1 MIVGRSALIGR
12 DEDKVSRHGQAL
24 GHEARIE
31 SRHPDAADDCIRV
44 RNPAEFAGLQPRRGP
59 EDGRR
64 LARGGDRRS
73 HPEENRPQQSS
84 PHFSP
89 GSWSARCCRAAREG
103 KTRSASRVGARCGTS
118 GKRLDA
124 PCRSDSAALRVAPRR
139 PPAAAP
145 TPPSIQAAALRA
157 ASRASTVGT
166 ATLFGPLL
174 ADRTPGRDTGRDPGE
189 KCGLAGAVRARPV
202 PCSSGRHPRGLRTR
216 CRASCGYA
224 GPARPAPGCASGGR

>member
-1 MIVGRSALIGR
+1 MRLTIASAFGT
-12 DEDKVSRHGQAL
+12 
-24 GHEARIE
+24 
-31 SRHPDAADDCIRV
+31 
-44 RNPAEFAGLQPRRGP
+44 
-59 EDGRR
+59 R
-64 LARGGDRRS
+64 LS
-73 HPEENRPQQSS
+73 
-84 PHFSP
+84 SP
-89 GSWSARCCRAAREG
+89 GSSLGAVPRTVVGSLAEATVAPAQKKNAANCLARISHQDHGLRGAVGPPGKERREAHRAL
-103 KTRSASRVGARCGTS
+103 TRVGARCGTS

-124 PCRSDSAALRVAPRR
+124 PCRPDSAALRVAPRR
-139 PPAAAP
+139 PPAAVP